1 MRELPPEERPREK
14 LLRYG
19 AARLE
24 SRDLLAILLGTGTRA
39 LSALSLADRLLAR
52 FGSLEQ
58 VLAATVEELSQT
70 PGVGFAKAA
79 QIVAAAELGRRSCAE
94 RRSDAPV
101 TCAEDVV
108 AWVRPHMEGLEREEV
123 WALLLDAKHRVK
135 GVRVVAVGHLSGAPV
150 HPREVFK
157 EAIRCSS
164 AAVVLAHNHPSGDPT
179 PSPSDIALTKRLREA
194 GELLGIPVLDHV
206 VLGDGCHTSLK
217 EQGYW

>member
-1 MRELPPEERPREK
+1 MRELPPRERPREK
-14 LLRYG
+14 LLYYG

-24 SRDLLAILLGTGTRA
+24 GRDLLAILLGTGTRA

-52 FGSLEQ
+52 FGSLEE
-58 VLAATVEELSQT
+58 VLAATVEELTET

-79 QIVAAAELGRRSCAE
+79 QIVAAGELGRRVRPE
-94 RRSDAPV
+94 RRSDAPI

-108 AWVRPHMEGLEREEV
+108 AWVRPHMQGLEREEV

-135 GVRVVAVGHLSGAPV
+135 GVRIVAIGHLSGAPV

-157 EAIRCSS
+157 EAIRRSS
-164 AAVVLAHNHPSGDPT
+164 AAIVIAHNHPSGDPT
-179 PSPSDIALTKRLREA
+179 PSPSDVALTKRLRDA